1 MKNKKLSKYLSLINK
16 SIFSLIIILGVYF
29 VFGVNDLS
37 IKGFV
42 LQEVKNEVSRYE
54 DQNRELE
61 LKVME
66 LESYENLSK
75 RAVELNM
82 VKVGKV
88 DYISVENGVVAV
100 R

>member
-1 MKNKKLSKYLSLINK
+1 MSLINK

>member
-1 MKNKKLSKYLSLINK
+1 M
-16 SIFSLIIILGVYF
+16 GVYF